1 MLITKTF
8 VARRLPDR
16 PIDSNKGT
24 FGSVLVI
31 AGSENFPGAAILSVL
46 AAARSGAGLVTLSTT
61 KSVYDVAV
69 PKIPFATFLK
79 FSEIKNNLDKYDSV
93 LLGPGLGK
101 SGDVAA
107 LLKELRGEE
116 KFKRKKLVLDA
127 DALNILSEDNDWFES
142 FNTDAILTPHPG
154 EMSSLT
160 GLSIQDIQKSREE
173 IAVKYSELWNKTIV
187 LKGAETVIAGPAGE
201 IYLSPFSNPL
211 LATAGTGDILAGI
224 IAGFLAQGL
233 SSLDAAVAGVY
244 LQGSAGEKLKERF
257 GDRGA
262 TALDLAESL
271 PFAFKDLLIV

>member
-8 VARRLPDR
+8 VAGRLPDR
-16 PIDSNKGT
+16 PADSNKGT

-31 AGSENFPGAAILSVL
+31 AGSESFPGAAILSVL
-46 AAARSGAGLVTLSTT
+46 AAARSGAGLITLSTV

-69 PKIPFATFLK
+69 PKVPFATFIK
-79 FSEIKNNLDKYDSV
+79 FSEIENNLDKYDSV

-101 SGDVAA
+101 SADAVS
-107 LLKELRGEE
+107 LVKKLTGED

-127 DALNILSEDNDWFES
+127 DALNILSEDNDWFKS
-142 FNTDAILTPHPG
+142 FGTNATLTPHPG
-154 EMSSLT
+154 EMSRLT
-160 GLSIQDIQKSREE
+160 GLSVQDIQKSREE
-173 IAVKYSELWNKTIV
+173 TVVKYSELWNKTIV

-211 LATAGTGDILAGI
+211 LATAGTGDVLAGI

-233 SSLDAAVAGVY
+233 ALPDAAVVGVY

-271 PFAFKDLLIV
+271 PSVFKDLLTV

>member
-1 MLITKTF
+1 MIITKTMA
-8 VARRLPDR
+8 VEKLPDR
-16 PIDSNKGT
+16 PVDSNKGT
-24 FGSVLVI
+24 FGSVLVV

-46 AAARSGAGLVTLSTT
+46 AAARSGSGLVTLSTI

-79 FSEIKNNLDKYDSV
+79 FSEIENNLDKCDSV

-101 SGDVAA
+101 SADAVS
-107 LLKELRGEE
+107 LIKKLTGED

-127 DALNILSEDNDWFES
+127 DALNILSEDGNWFES
-142 FNTDAILTPHPG
+142 FSTDAILTPHPG
-154 EMSSLT
+154 EMSRLT
-160 GLSIQDIQKSREE
+160 GLSVQDIQKSREE
-173 IAVKYSELWNKTIV
+173 TALKYSELWNKTIV

-211 LATAGTGDILAGI
+211 LATAGTGDVLAGI

-233 SSLDAAVAGVY
+233 SLLDAAIAGVY

-262 TALDLAESL
+262 TALDLAETL
-271 PFAFKDLLIV
+271 PSAFKDLLTV